1 MNTNFDT
8 IAHIIRARRTIK
20 ATAMNG
26 NKIPQ
31 SAIEQLL
38 SLADH
43 APTHGRT
50 EPWRFKIY
58 TGEALIDFGQQH
70 ANLYWQH
77 TPEDKRQPTKQDAL
91 KQSSE
96 RASHLIIVS
105 MRRTPETKIPM
116 MEEYAAVAAA
126 VQNILLGAEAL
137 NIAAIWST
145 GGMALKPE
153 MKTLLLLPEEDQV
166 VGFLY
171 LGYTDEAKRE
181 PMRRIPIDEKTH
193 WV

>member
-8 IAHIIRARRTIK
+8 IAHIIRARRTVK

-26 NKIPQ
+26 QKIPQ

-58 TGEALIDFGQQH
+58 TGSALKEFGQEH
-70 ANLYWQH
+70 AQLYWEN
-77 TPEDKRQPTKQDAL
+77 TPEDKRVEIKRDGLLLSA
-91 KQSSE
+91 E
-96 RASHLIIVS
+96 RASHLLIVT
-105 MRRTPETKIPM
+105 MKRTPNSKIPL

-137 NIAAIWST
+137 QLAAIWST

-153 MKTLLLLPEEDQV
+153 MKTLLQLSEEDQV

-171 LGYTDEAKRE
+171 LGYTDE
-181 PMRRIPIDEKTH
+181 P
-193 WV
+193 